1 MEKSDNK
8 GLLSVHLAVFLFGVV
23 GLFAKLVDLP
33 AVIIVLGRVLFSSVF
48 LWGFLLVRR
57 QRIRLKRRADYLW
70 MIAAGCD
77 SCGTLEQFHAGDS
90 EFHGGSWNFGIFY
103 ISPFRYNYGTICIS

>member
-33 AVIIVLGRVLFSSVF
+33 AVIIVLGRVLFLVGVFMGLFVGTKTENPIKEASGLSVDD
-48 LWGFLLVRR
+48 RSR
-57 QRIRLKRRADYLW
+57 
-70 MIAAGCD
+70 CD